1 MKNDQSGSTKTSN
14 GPNGIRLKRLKAF
27 VAFREDV
34 SRLPYKIAASMPAE
48 IRDSVF
54 AEADKFCRASLDAS
68 WKHFENEESAR

>member
-54 AEADKFCRASLDAS
+54 AEADKYCRASLDVA
-68 WKHFENEESAR
+68 WDKFETENCPR